1 MTAVPELYVIDVL
14 SIEARADDSGF
25 DHICLM
31 SDGSVQAHF
40 VPAAEQD
47 AHLDMLVESIDC
59 PF

>member
-14 SIEARADDSGF
+14 SIEPLADDSGF
-25 DHICLM
+25 YHVCLM
-31 SDGSVQAHF
+31 SDGSVATHF

-47 AHLDMLVESIDC
+47 AHLDMLVESLDC